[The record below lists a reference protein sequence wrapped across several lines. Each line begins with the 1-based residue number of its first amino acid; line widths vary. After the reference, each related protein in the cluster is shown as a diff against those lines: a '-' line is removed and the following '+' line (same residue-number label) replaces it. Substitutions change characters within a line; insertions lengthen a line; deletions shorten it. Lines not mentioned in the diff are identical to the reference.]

1 MIELKVLNFIEISNT
16 TETDKFVKNTFARV
30 FKPKMI
36 LHEFFK
42 FIFSARV
49 PLSYLKKKKFSLI
62 FRNYFSL
69 GLIGFPSI
77 FLRFGFRLS
86 WISLVSVLGVYFL

>member
-1 MIELKVLNFIEISNT
+1 MIELTVLNFIGVSNT

-42 FIFSARV
+42 FIFSVRV
-49 PLSYLKKKKFSLI
+49 PLSYLKK
-62 FRNYFSL
+62 RN
-69 GLIGFPSI
+69 
-77 FLRFGFRLS
+77 
-86 WISLVSVLGVYFL
+86 SV

>member
-42 FIFSARV
+42 FIFSARITSIV
-49 PLSYLKKKKFSLI
+49 FKKKKFSLI

-69 GLIGFPSI
+69 GFDRFSLDFPT
-77 FLRFGFRLS
+77 FR
-86 WISLVSVLGVYFL
+86 V